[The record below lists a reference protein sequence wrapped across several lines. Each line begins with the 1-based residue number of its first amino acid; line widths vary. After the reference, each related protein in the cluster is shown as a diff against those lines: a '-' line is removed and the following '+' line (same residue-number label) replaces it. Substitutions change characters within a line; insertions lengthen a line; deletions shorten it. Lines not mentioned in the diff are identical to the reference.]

1 MTYKL
6 AGKHPDN
13 APDGN
18 GGKDIDTQIF
28 RTSDGA
34 IIPTDDTNT
43 DYIEYKAWLAKG
55 NTPEAAD

>member
-6 AGKHPDN
+6 AGKHTDN

>member
-18 GGKDIDTQIF
+18 GGKDIDTMIF

-34 IIPTDDTNT
+34 MIPTDDQNR

>member
-18 GGKDIDTQIF
+18 GGKDIDTMIF

-43 DYIEYKAWLAKG
+43 DYIEYKAWLAAG

>member
-6 AGKHPDN
+6 PGKHPEK
-13 APDGN
+13 APDGVA
-18 GGKDIDTQIF
+18 GKDIDSMIF

-34 IIPTDDTNT
+34 MIPTDDQNR
-43 DYIEYKAWLAKG
+43 DYIEYNAWLAKG